1 MQNEL
6 NAMTEIENYNIIS
19 VRLLE
24 SVTVNFI
31 EALK

>member
-19 VRLLE
+19 MQLLE

-31 EALK
+31 EALQ